1 MKEPSGILIT
11 RPYRQRG
18 YPHSTRVN
26 PESETDVN
34 VTWMTNRHFGK
45 SKMVIVDGAADHTK
59 CYSRVEEVVTTLHSC
74 TITRQDYT
82 TSVRNSRQKDIQKQI
97 VTMSAPEES
106 APAPAPAVEQP
117 EQDAQ
122 VEQKDETEGEVK
134 ADEPKPVTR
143 MLYSPE

>member
-1 MKEPSGILIT
+1 MT

-45 SKMVIVDGAADHTK
+45 SEMVIVDGAADYTK

-74 TITRQDYT
+74 TITRQDYD
-82 TSVRNSRQKDIQKQI
+82 RPKFK
-97 VTMSAPEES
+97 
-106 APAPAPAVEQP
+106 
-117 EQDAQ
+117 
-122 VEQKDETEGEVK
+122 TEGHTETNRNHVR
-134 ADEPKPVTR
+134 T
-143 MLYSPE
+143 